1 MTAGIQPS
9 KGEKQMKLSKLS
21 MIAGFIIAF
30 TLIFELAAH
39 ADEINQSTKIS
50 FSEAVQVPGRVLPAG
65 NYEFVLARTDAS
77 RNIVQIFNA
86 DVTELY
92 ATVQTIPTE
101 RARETDGTSI
111 TLAQRPDGKPDAIVT
126 WFYPGMGTGHEF
138 VYSKPEE
145 TELTQDAKQTFVGDH
160 GMMVSSGTS
169 EAGN

>member
-1 MTAGIQPS
+1 
-9 KGEKQMKLSKLS
+9 MKISKLS

-39 ADEINQSTKIS
+39 ADEQNQSTKIS
-50 FSEAVQVPGRVLPAG
+50 FSEAVQVPGRTLPAG
-65 NYEFVLARTDAS
+65 TYQFVLASSGVNRDLV
-77 RNIVQIFNA
+77 RIFNA
-86 DVTELY
+86 DGTELY
-92 ATVQTIPTE
+92 ATAQTIPTE

-126 WFYPGMGTGHEF
+126 WFYPGMQAGHEF
-138 VYSKPEE
+138 LYSRAEE
-145 TELTQDAKQTFVGDH
+145 TELTQDAKQTLVGEH

>member
-1 MTAGIQPS
+1 
-9 KGEKQMKLSKLS
+9 MKISKLS

-39 ADEINQSTKIS
+39 ADELNQSTKIS

-65 NYEFVLARTDAS
+65 NYQFKLASDPS

-86 DVTELY
+86 DGTELY

-101 RARETDGTSI
+101 RAREADGTSI

-126 WFYPGMGTGHEF
+126 WFYPGMQAGHEF
-138 VYSKPEE
+138 LYSKPEE
-145 TELTQDAKQTFVGDH
+145 TELTQDAKQTFVGEH
-160 GMMVSSGTS
+160 GMMVSSSTS